1 MNLTKTDR
9 KRSRAR
15 GHTLVELL
23 AAVAVVSLMLLL
35 IFQIVQGV
43 LQATRSQN
51 KKIEATDIAR
61 RVLDVMT
68 ADIQSIPFSA
78 GATLLAPANSGANL
92 FYAVTARRGNDTSS
106 PPRFLAVGYTLRGT
120 NQLFRSYGGVDYGRS
135 DLLAASLA
143 VTSLPP
149 VPLANGVLAVQ
160 LRAVTGSTNYPL
172 ASTPGANWATNNYNG
187 FQVPGGYSA
196 LVTPSSAF
204 ALGLTNTTH
213 SIQVWIAVVDPQ
225 NHDLLSKSGK
235 LSMVTNA
242 LGSDPSSWR
251 SQVDALS
258 IPSPAKAGVRI
269 FSKNIPLH

>member
-1 MNLTKTDR
+1 MNLSKKDQ
-9 KRSRAR
+9 KHPPAR

-23 AAVAVVSLMLLL
+23 AAIAVVSLMLLL
-35 IFQIVQGV
+35 IFQVVQGV

-51 KKIEATDIAR
+51 NRIEATDIAR

-68 ADIQSIPFSA
+68 ADIQSIPFGV
-78 GATLLAPANSGANL
+78 GATLLAPTNSSTNL
-92 FYAVTARRGNDTSS
+92 FYAVTARRGNSASS
-106 PPRFLAVGYTLRGT
+106 PPRFLAVGYSLRGT

-143 VTSLPP
+143 TTSLPP
-149 VPLANGVLAVQ
+149 VPLANGVLALQ
-160 LRAVTGSTNYPL
+160 LRAVTGSTNYSLSSVPC
-172 ASTPGANWATNNYNG
+172 PNWATNNYNG

-196 LVTPSSAF
+196 LVTPESAF
-204 ALGLTNTTH
+204 ALGLTNTTR
-213 SIQVWIAVVDPQ
+213 SLQVWIAVVDPE
-225 NHDLLSKSGK
+225 NYELLAKGGT
-235 LSMVTNA
+235 LPLVTNA
-242 LGSDPSSWR
+242 LGADPSAWR